1 MNKEPAAATL
11 RTLCSLVSPHA
22 SSVHHSST
30 LPRASLASLTAEG
43 SDLLGALDTVSGL
56 GGAFKLDAMTAN
68 AALGRGKGL
77 GVGKCWVTNFVILIP
92 LWEDGPDGM
101 LAPLGRRSPGRGQ
114 ALRAVDGRC
123 NTLERTLVALLQLL
137 TPGSDWCGSDRSQSP
152 APKPSVLQIGDTA
165 PTFSQRKAAVTLPQE
180 AERLGIS

>member
-1 MNKEPAAATL
+1 MLLLDEAT
-11 RTLCSLVSPHA
+11 
-22 SSVHHSST
+22 
-30 LPRASLASLTAEG
+30 
-43 SDLLGALDTVSGL
+43 
-56 GGAFKLDAMTAN
+56 
-68 AALGRGKGL
+68 GL

-114 ALRAVDGRC
+114 ALRAMDGRC

-152 APKPSVLQIGDTA
+152 APKPSVLQIGMLVTNEDNTA
-165 PTFSQRKAAVTLPQE
+165 PTFSQRKATVTLPQE
-180 AERLGIS
+180 AERLGVS